1 MASIFGNPRKGRL
14 KHWKKQSSNW
24 RISPLMN
31 LVLVSET
38 APGSHDPR
46 GGHESSSHG
55 ICRWFSKIEV
65 VSGVLLA
72 EVLEGADYTSN
83 YATGP
88 RLALWYN
95 LILTQTKHV
104 RQGRHLV
111 ERVLLIDL
119 RLLETSK
126 IVPDKMVLFPLL
138 REWEV
143 EWEPPLSIFILS
155 PSSSS
160 SKGRSEMIW
169 GNQKWFLCH
178 ILLMCC
184 LPSWYEAGDSP
195 SWINS

>member
-1 MASIFGNPRKGRL
+1 MTPEEAS
-14 KHWKKQSSNW
+14 
-24 RISPLMN
+24 
-31 LVLVSET
+31 
-38 APGSHDPR
+38 
-46 GGHESSSHG
+46 ESSSHG
-55 ICRWFSKIEV
+55 VCRWFSKIEV

-83 YATGP
+83 CATGP

-104 RQGRHLV
+104 RQGPHLV
-111 ERVLLIDL
+111 EHVLLIKL
-119 RLLETSK
+119 RLLETRE

-143 EWEPPLSIFILS
+143 EWEPPLSICILS

-169 GNQKWFLCH
+169 GNQKWFICH
-178 ILLMCC
+178 ILLMCR
-184 LPSWYEAGDSP
+184 LPSWYEVGASS